1 MTPGGLVSEVM
12 AGQSAIKS
20 PVSGSGRA
28 REAAE
33 GRDPDRWVL
42 DRCAKVRFP
51 LLTSTLT

>member
-1 MTPGGLVSEVM
+1 MTPGSLVSEVP